1 LLIFNLESEFDMT
14 KKSHGITAQK
24 VSSVSLKCADKRY
37 VDSLILQYNTEAKF
51 AVEKTIAMCKAVF
64 DLHNGEKSGALNKHD
79 VDYFCKSVKLRKNG
93 SQYRKCICIGQSAE
107 MFQDYLDQI
116 PQAISVLYEIT
127 TLDSEKFV
135 ELIDKKLIDQS
146 TSLQKLKILSGK
158 PVAAKKQVAVK
169 DVLKIEFDI
178 KNLSID
184 SAKSLIEFYTK
195 IKFNTDIKVT
205 TTDIVTLQKFFDENS
220 SNNEIIDVECN
231 EVCDAVI

>member
-1 LLIFNLESEFDMT
+1 MSKKYRSVAT
-14 KKSHGITAQK
+14 KT
-24 VSSVSLKCADKRY
+24 VSTLSLKCADKNY

-79 VDYFCKSVKLRKNG
+79 VDYFCMSVKLRKNG

-107 MFQDYLDQI
+107 IFQNYLDRI

-127 TLDSEKFV
+127 TLDSEKFA
-135 ELIDKKLIDQS
+135 ELIDKNLIDQS
-146 TSLQKLKILSGK
+146 TSLQKLKILAGK
-158 PVAAKKQVAVK
+158 PVAKNKQLVDK

-184 SAKSLIEFYTK
+184 SAKSLIDFYTK
-195 IKFNTDIKVT
+195 MKSNTDIKVT
-205 TTDIVTLQKFFDENS
+205 TTDFDTLQKFFDDNS
-220 SNNEIIDVECN
+220 LTDEITDVECN